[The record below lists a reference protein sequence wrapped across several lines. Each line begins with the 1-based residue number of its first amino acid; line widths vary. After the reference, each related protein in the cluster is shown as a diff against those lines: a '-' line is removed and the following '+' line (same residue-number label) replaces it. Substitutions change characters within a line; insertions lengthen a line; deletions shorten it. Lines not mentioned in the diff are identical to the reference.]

1 MANVPKPSPANIFVE
16 MSNLIAKVCMEF
28 PWAVGIAIIGWIIP
42 PLGALVA
49 TLLIVHIY
57 TNNQREPG
65 QPITIDLRSIQSG
78 QSMALMMIGLV
89 LVAIGVYLLIRHFLP
104 GLPWGAVLIPI
115 GALLI
120 WLGLSKR
127 S

>member
-1 MANVPKPSPANIFVE
+1 MANISKPSPANIFVE
-16 MSNLIAKVCMEF
+16 MSNLIAKVCREF
-28 PWAVGIAIIGWIIP
+28 PWAVGMAIIGWIIP

-57 TNNQREPG
+57 TSNQKEPG
-65 QPITIDLRSIQSG
+65 QPITINLGSIQSG

-89 LVAIGVYLLIRHFLP
+89 LVAIGIYLLIRYFLP
-104 GLPWGAVLIPI
+104 ELPWGALLIPI
-115 GALLI
+115 GLLLV